1 MPTRHRTAVVVIAT
15 GKEFRLA
22 ASELAADADLAPS
35 SLLGQTLDHALASE
49 LPITVVT
56 TRDLAALSST
66 RVAARDVVLVSDAD
80 AVRGPGLSIA
90 AGVAAKPN
98 AAGWIVLP
106 ASMAAVRASTLK
118 ALAQALAQHPV
129 AYAQYRGLRGQLV
142 GYSAGLYSEL
152 VSLDNEGGPRRL
164 QARYPAVGVEVD
176 DPGIL
181 SGTVASDLPA
191 LRLAP
196 TVNASGQPVS

>member
-1 MPTRHRTAVVVIAT
+1 MPTRHRTSVVIIAT
-15 GKEFRLA
+15 GKEFRQA
-22 ASELAADADLAPS
+22 ASEPAVDADRAPS
-35 SLLGQTLDHALASE
+35 SLLAQTLDQALGSE

-66 RVAARDVVLVSDAD
+66 RLAARDVVLVSDAD

-90 AGVAAKPN
+90 AGVSAKPD

-106 ASMAAVRASTLK
+106 ASMAAVRATTLK
-118 ALAQALAQHPV
+118 ALAQALGQHPV

-152 VSLDNEGGPRRL
+152 VSLDNEGAPRRL
-164 QARYPAVGVEVD
+164 HSRYPAVGVEVD

-181 SGTVASDLPA
+181 SGVVASALPG
-191 LRLAP
+191 LHLAP
-196 TVNASGQPVS
+196 TVRAGEQSMG